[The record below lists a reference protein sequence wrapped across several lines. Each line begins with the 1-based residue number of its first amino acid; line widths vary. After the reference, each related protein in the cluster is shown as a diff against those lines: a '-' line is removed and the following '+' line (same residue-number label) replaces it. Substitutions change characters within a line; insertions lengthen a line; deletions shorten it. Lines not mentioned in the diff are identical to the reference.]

1 MPLKLYDRN
10 GIWWYR
16 GTVAGRR
23 IHESTRTADKKTA
36 ERIAN
41 RAEAR
46 EFKRDLDGPASIL
59 TFGAAAALYLDADKS
74 DRFVSI
80 VLDHWKNT
88 LVKDMTPGAIR
99 LAAIKVYPKAGPATR
114 NRQFVTPTVA
124 IINHAASLG
133 LCFPLLKVDR
143 FPVPKRKRDEAD
155 WPWVCAFARAAP
167 TNLGALAIFGY
178 LTGSRISNMTDLDWS
193 AVDLG
198 ASEAVLWKTKNGDDH
213 VVHLPPNLVVALAN
227 LPTDR
232 SGRVFGYSSRHSI
245 KSAWFAAIKRAGIRR
260 LTPHA
265 LRHGFATGLLRAGI
279 DPVTV
284 AWLGGWESAQL
295 VVDTYGH
302 AMKDRTVT
310 NRLSGPPAHRTGFE
324 TANVLMKT
332 GS

>member
-1 MPLKLYDRN
+1 MPLKIYDRN
-10 GIWWYR
+10 GVWWYR

-23 IHESTRTADKKTA
+23 LHESTRTADKKTA

-46 EFKRDLDGPASIL
+46 EFKRDLDGPAAIL
-59 TFGAAAALYLDADKS
+59 TFGAAAALYLDASRS
-74 DRFVSI
+74 DRFLKP

-88 LVKDMTPGAIR
+88 LVKDITPGAIK

-114 NRQFVTPTVA
+114 NRQFITPTVA
-124 IINHAASLG
+124 VINHAATLE
-133 LCFPLLKVDR
+133 LCPALMKVDR
-143 FPVPKRKRDEAD
+143 FPVPRKRRDEAD
-155 WPWVCAFARAAP
+155 WQWVQ
-167 TNLGALAIFGY
+167 ALAANAPKNLAALAMFGFV
-178 LTGSRISNMTDLDWS
+178 TGSRISNITALEWS
-193 AVDLG
+193 AVDFDRR
-198 ASEAVLWKTKNGDDH
+198 EAVLWRTKNGHDH
-213 VVHLPPNLVVALAN
+213 VAHLPPALIVALAN
-227 LPTDR
+227 LETDR
-232 SGRVFGYSSRHSI
+232 NGKVFGYSSRHSI
-245 KSAWFAAIKRAGIRR
+245 KSAWNASIKRAKIKE

-310 NRLSGPPAHRTGFE
+310 NRLTGPLLHQQPEAAAE
-324 TANVLMKT
+324 LLMKT
-332 GS
+332 G